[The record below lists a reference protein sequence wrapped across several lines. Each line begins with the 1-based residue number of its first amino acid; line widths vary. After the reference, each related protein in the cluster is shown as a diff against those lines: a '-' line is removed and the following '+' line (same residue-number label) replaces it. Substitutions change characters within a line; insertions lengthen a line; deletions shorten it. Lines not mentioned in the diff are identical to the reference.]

1 MKRSI
6 LVIVALLMVSG
17 GLFAQTRYDNR
28 APRGQFPQRSHGYY
42 GPAPKVHGGIYIG
55 NGAYDYG
62 YGYDMASNL
71 YAVYG
76 SEYRRAK
83 VARNSGIFL
92 TTVLAPLSAVLA
104 AYGFDDDV
112 PGAAT
117 VGMAGVLG
125 GLGAGIPLWVSGQRR
140 IDWMTDDFIS
150 RYGGARPSLRIGT
163 GRNGFGFSL
172 NF

>member
-6 LVIVALLMVSG
+6 LIIVALLMVSG
-17 GLFAQTRYDNR
+17 GLFAQTRHDSA
-28 APRGQFPQRSHGYY
+28 APRGQIPQRSHGYY
-42 GPAPKVHGGIYIG
+42 GPAPRVHGGIYIG

-62 YGYDMASNL
+62 YGYDMASSL

-83 VARNSGIFL
+83 AARNSGIFL
-92 TTVLAPLSAVLA
+92 TTIVAPLSAVLA
-104 AYGFDDDV
+104 AYGFDEEV

-117 VGMAGVLG
+117 VGMAGLLG

-140 IDWMTDDFIS
+140 LDWMTDDFAS